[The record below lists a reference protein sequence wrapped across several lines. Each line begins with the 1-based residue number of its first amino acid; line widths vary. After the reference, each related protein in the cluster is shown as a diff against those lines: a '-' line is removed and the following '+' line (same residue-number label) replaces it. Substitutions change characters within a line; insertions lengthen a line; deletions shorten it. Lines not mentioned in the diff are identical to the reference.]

1 MTMWAT
7 ERASVVAGIG
17 KKVEGAG
24 KRAVKGMAT
33 GGTTSTSSSGGKKG
47 GSSRKKGKGGGGKVE
62 RAAREILK

>member
-17 KKVEGAG
+17 KKVEGAA
-24 KRAVKGMAT
+24 KRAVKGKAT
-33 GGTTSTSSSGGKKG
+33 GGTSTSTAGGKG
-47 GSSRKKGKGGGGKVE
+47 GTSRKKGKGGGGKVE